1 MEGPRWSPIAGEQ
14 FRGSAAPYPFED
26 GTVRPHVTR
35 WSFPTRSRAP
45 IVDAGEV
52 PWWLPPPTVQPRH
65 TVPCSHRSRVL
76 GHGEEVGSGAHDF
89 IVTKEQARE
98 RVCRAEPRFCGWR
111 WDDLGA
117 FCWEKTTDKATPPD
131 MECTQVPAERG
142 PRAVARWARAWAT
155 WDRDAGARSYWPRGP
170 THQWVRRAVR
180 AAEGT
185 SSVWVQL
192 ASDWERE
199 WAEMGWSHEA
209 GKTKVG
215 RVLGI
220 LAQASFS
227 SSFLFCSFLFPYF
240 IFCFKF

>member
-117 FCWEKTTDKATPPD
+117 FCWEKNDWQGD
-131 MECTQVPAERG
+131 PARHG
-142 PRAVARWARAWAT
+142 VHASACGT
-155 WDRDAGARSYWPRGP
+155 GP
-170 THQWVRRAVR
+170 TGSGPVSARVGDVRSRRGRTQLLATRAHTPVSK
-180 AAEGT
+180 E
-185 SSVWVQL
+185 SS
-192 ASDWERE
+192 AR
-199 WAEMGWSHEA
+199 
-209 GKTKVG
+209 G
-215 RVLGI
+215 RGDV
-220 LAQASFS
+220 
-227 SSFLFCSFLFPYF
+227 
-240 IFCFKF
+240 